1 MNTGEQPFG
10 EERRDASR
18 VLEQHVA
25 QVWATSIAD
34 HDGEGLF
41 RLGTACLE
49 VADATPDAGRR
60 TLLSSVAYTLLLQ
73 AGSEDAVV
81 GTRIVAICAREPGV
95 GERGRETSQ
104 VIADLGRKFGED
116 GRPLDDDVA

>member
-1 MNTGEQPFG
+1 MNTGEQPLG

-25 QVWATSIAD
+25 QVCAASIAD

-49 VADATPDAGRR
+49 VAEATLDAGRR
-60 TLLSSVAYTLLLQ
+60 RLLSSVAYTLLVH
-73 AGSEDAVV
+73 AGTEDAVI
-81 GTRIVAICAREPGV
+81 GTRIAGICAREAGI
-95 GERGRETSQ
+95 GERGRETAQ
-104 VIADLGRKFGED
+104 VIADLGRKFGDD
-116 GRPLDDDVA
+116 GRPRDDVA